1 MMILPETGAAA
12 ARDVASRLR
21 ARVEHETFVGVG
33 SLTLSVGVASFEA
46 GDSTDSLFSRVDRA
60 LYAAKRNGRNRVE
73 VAPSGQDDA

>member
-21 ARVEHETFVGVG
+21 ARVEHEAFVGVG
-33 SLTLSVGVASFEA
+33 SLTLSIGVASFEP
-46 GDSTDSLFSRVDRA
+46 GDSTDTLFSRVDRA
-60 LYAAKRNGRNRVE
+60 LYTAKRNGRNRVE